1 MKAFVVA
8 FCGFVLATPALAQV
22 SSGGVMSGSGA
33 GLSGESNAAE
43 SSSDANAHGSDGE
56 QRICRRVET
65 SSASRMS
72 TRRVC
77 RTAQEWRD
85 SQRTG

>member
-1 MKAFVVA
+1 MKAFVAA
-8 FCGFVLATPALAQV
+8 FCGFALATPAVAQV
-22 SSGGVMSGSGA
+22 SSGGVTSGSGA
-33 GLSGESNAAE
+33 GLSSESNAPE
-43 SSSDANAHGSDGE
+43 SSGDANARGSEGE

-85 SQRTG
+85 SQRSN